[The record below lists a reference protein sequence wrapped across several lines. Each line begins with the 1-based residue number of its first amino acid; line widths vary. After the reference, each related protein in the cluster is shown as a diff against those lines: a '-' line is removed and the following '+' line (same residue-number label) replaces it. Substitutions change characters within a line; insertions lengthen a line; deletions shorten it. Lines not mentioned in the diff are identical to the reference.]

1 MKKDKQDKNRRLTL
15 SRETIQILDDPR
27 LLGLVIGGTSQ
38 LGGGCTTRT
47 ITFNDNEVISDSN
60 GC

>member
-15 SRETIQILDDPR
+15 SRETIQVLDDPR

-38 LGGGCTTRT
+38 WGGGCTRT
-47 ITFNDNEVISDSN
+47 GTFYDNELISGSD

>member
-15 SRETIQILDDPR
+15 SRETIQVLDDPR

-38 LGGGCTTRT
+38 WGGGCTR
-47 ITFNDNEVISDSN
+47 TFNNEVISDSN